1 MKKKLARILAL
12 TLAAMMVLTACGDGG
27 KKDDGGKTDTPPAS
41 TDGETPSTPDETPG
55 EGETPSG
62 GAYGSEFE
70 PVKDFVTYGSAGSD
84 MSTFLV
90 FGSENANELDR
101 KSVV

>member
-41 TDGETPSTPDETPG
+41 TDGETPSTPDETI
-55 EGETPSG
+55 
-62 GAYGSEFE
+62 
-70 PVKDFVTYGSAGSD
+70 
-84 MSTFLV
+84 
-90 FGSENANELDR
+90 
-101 KSVV
+101 

>member
-41 TDGETPSTPDETPG
+41 TDGETPSTPDETPD
-55 EGETPSG
+55 EGETPAAARTAVSSSPSRTLSPMVPL
-62 GAYGSEFE
+62 AATCPPSWS
-70 PVKDFVTYGSAGSD
+70 SAVRTPTS
-84 MSTFLV
+84 SIP
-90 FGSENANELDR
+90 
-101 KSVV
+101 